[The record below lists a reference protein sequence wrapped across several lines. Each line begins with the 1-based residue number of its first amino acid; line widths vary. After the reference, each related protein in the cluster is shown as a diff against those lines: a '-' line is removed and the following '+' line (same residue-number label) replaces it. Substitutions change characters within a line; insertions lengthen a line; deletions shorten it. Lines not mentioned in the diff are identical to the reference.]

1 MTQTKLIVSPGLEAY
16 DVSVTDYI
24 AAARAKHDDDLFFG
38 LIASAMVI
46 IDGQTLL
53 VRRAPTD
60 SFPLCWE
67 VPGGMADD
75 GETVLEA
82 AARELYEEAGL
93 VAVRARALV
102 DMAEWICESGKRDGT
117 QERWH
122 KFVFLM
128 EVEGGKTVDGKRE
141 KPVVKLD
148 PEEHCEFLWAT
159 EDEVR
164 KNRCGGVDL
173 KWTWAATHKAPI
185 LKAFSMT
192 DA

>member
-1 MTQTKLIVSPGLEAY
+1 MPGPKLIADPGLEAY

-24 AAARAKHDDDLFFG
+24 ASSRKKYDDDIRFG
-38 LIASAMVI
+38 VIASAMVI
-46 IDGQTLL
+46 IDSQTLL

-67 VPGGMADD
+67 VPGGSADQ
-75 GETVLEA
+75 GETLLEA
-82 AARELYEEAGL
+82 AARELFEEAGL

-102 DMAEWICESGKRDGT
+102 DLAEWVEISTRDGLE
-117 QERWH
+117 ERWH

-128 EVEGGKTVDGKRE
+128 EVEGGKIVDGKRE
-141 KPVVKLD
+141 KPEVKLD

-159 EDEVR
+159 EEEVR
-164 KNRCGGVDL
+164 QNRCGDVPL
-173 KWTWAATHKAPI
+173 KWTWAEEYMAPI
-185 LKAFSMT
+185 LRAFSLA